1 MPKQIS
7 TAFYRS
13 AMLYLARISRIR
25 YYAPLGINNLKM
37 PIWIYKYVKSKI
49 VLNHS
54 YIVSTELV

>member
-1 MPKQIS
+1 
-7 TAFYRS
+7 
-13 AMLYLARISRIR
+13 MLYLARIFRIR